1 MSQRTRPVSAN
12 RRPSTASRSGRRR
25 RRVRY
30 DAPPPRALALSGW
43 ALVPLRAFL
52 GVTFTF
58 AGLQKLANPN
68 FFNANSPSSIQA
80 QLIASIRISPLHEL
94 LGHLLRFAGP
104 IGVMIALAE
113 LAVGLG
119 TILGLWTRVAA
130 VGGMVLA
137 LTLFLTV
144 SFHSSPYYTGADI
157 VFVFAWIPLI
167 LAGSGGVLSLD
178 GVIAARAA
186 HEHDLGPPAMV
197 PVRFALVQQVCGH
210 YEDESCTAK
219 SGRLCDIRGC
229 PFLMADSEGRGA
241 TVLER
246 GLDGVDRRTIVL
258 GGAAAA
264 AVVVA
269 AGTAAGLGRAVG
281 GAKSPK
287 SDNVSLAPPRP
298 GASVASGSGTT
309 TTAPLRRARVSLH
322 DRTVIVASEHDGT
335 GGDPDWTGQPGAGG
349 RGRELSR
356 SEDGRPGPDPST
368 SQGSLRRLRRR
379 LSPCWVHGRVLLLC
393 QSDRVPVSRLRVRPE
408 YRRCRESAGLTW
420 SEHHKCGRRRQRRA
434 CGRKLIDGGADLAGP
449 SLSDRESTLRTV
461 SGRPLR
467 QGDELV
473 G

>member
-1 MSQRTRPVSAN
+1 MSQRTRPVDAS
-12 RRPSTASRSGRRR
+12 RGPSTASRSGRRR

-43 ALVPLRAFL
+43 ALLPLRAFL

-178 GVIAARAA
+178 GVIAARTA
-186 HEHDLGPPAMV
+186 HEHDLGPPDDGPRQLCPCPAGVRALRERILYREERASLRHPWLSV
-197 PVRFALVQQVCGH
+197 P
-210 YEDESCTAK
+210 D
-219 SGRLCDIRGC
+219 GRL
-229 PFLMADSEGRGA
+229 GR
-241 TVLER
+241 
-246 GLDGVDRRTIVL
+246 
-258 GGAAAA
+258 
-264 AVVVA
+264 
-269 AGTAAGLGRAVG
+269 
-281 GAKSPK
+281 
-287 SDNVSLAPPRP
+287 
-298 GASVASGSGTT
+298 
-309 TTAPLRRARVSLH
+309 
-322 DRTVIVASEHDGT
+322 
-335 GGDPDWTGQPGAGG
+335 
-349 RGRELSR
+349 
-356 SEDGRPGPDPST
+356 
-368 SQGSLRRLRRR
+368 
-379 LSPCWVHGRVLLLC
+379 
-393 QSDRVPVSRLRVRPE
+393 
-408 YRRCRESAGLTW
+408 
-420 SEHHKCGRRRQRRA
+420 
-434 CGRKLIDGGADLAGP
+434 
-449 SLSDRESTLRTV
+449 
-461 SGRPLR
+461 
-467 QGDELV
+467 
-473 G
+473 